1 MESRVLALSHHD
13 DLIFDVL
20 LIYTMIMLYEFVL
33 IVSDTGDQ
41 VTMTGITLRNHKCL
55 SDPSIDTVSAITAI
69 SESPKSM
76 SQVDCNQNGT
86 DTIKLNNNHISEEKI
101 DKNEPAK
108 AEDISRRKT
117 RNSNRL
123 SSVVSEEPKC
133 DDKSDVYEFNDDDVP
148 GSLILR
154 RNKPTM
160 DGDLKNDSVI
170 DEIQNQEDMRVKSE
184 KDTASVD
191 SGDSAMDRWP
201 AEAAD
206 RPPECVH
213 HVEKTPEKCGRLK
226 LTLRM
231 KRSPVLDEV
240 IESGTSLS
248 EDCFEPEYEVLRVE
262 GVDNDPYTPYSHRKK
277 RHKSKDRKRDRR
289 LKQSEEDLPQPQM
302 KRLRLIFGN
311 ESHTIDIPSTSSNC
325 QT

>member
-1 MESRVLALSHHD
+1 M
-13 DLIFDVL
+13 
-20 LIYTMIMLYEFVL
+20 
-33 IVSDTGDQ
+33 GDQ
-41 VTMTGITLRNHKCL
+41 ITMTGIMLRNHKRL
-55 SDPSIDTVSAITAI
+55 SDPSIDGISAGTLTSGA
-69 SESPKSM
+69 PKLT
-76 SQVDCNQNGT
+76 SQIDCNENGT
-86 DTIKLNNNHISEEKI
+86 DNIKLNNNHISDEKLN
-101 DKNEPAK
+101 KTEPSK
-108 AEDISRRKT
+108 ADDSSRRKT

-133 DDKSDVYEFNDDDVP
+133 DDKSDVYEFNDDDILDP
-148 GSLILR
+148 LILR
-154 RNKPTM
+154 RNKPVQ
-160 DGDLKNDSVI
+160 DSDDKNDSVI

-184 KDTASVD
+184 KDTASMD
-191 SGDSAMDRWP
+191 NSDSAMDRWP
-201 AEAAD
+201 VESTD

-262 GVDNDPYTPYSHRKK
+262 GMDSDPYTPYSHRKK

-289 LKQSEEDLPQPQM
+289 FKQAEEDLPQPPM